1 MGKKSTMRE
10 VLSNLKS
17 SPSKQKTRRLPPGIN
32 DGVLIDRKGTAYK
45 LSQKNVSPEES
56 TRIVKSG
63 AQVIFDECG
72 CGGICGFVY
81 ASQQELSLMSTKTPV
96 IKTHKGLTGSLS
108 VWKSDSGETVLLAEG
123 PIDWV

>member
-32 DGVLIDRKGTAYK
+32 DGVLTDRKGTAYK

-56 TRIVKSG
+56 TRIVESG

-72 CGGICGFVY
+72 CGGVCGFVY

-108 VWKSDSGETVLLAEG
+108 VWKSDRGETVLLAEG

>member
-32 DGVLIDRKGTAYK
+32 DGVLIDRKGKAYK

-56 TRIVKSG
+56 SRIVKSG

-72 CGGICGFVY
+72 CDGVCGFVY

-108 VWKSDSGETVLLAEG
+108 VWKSDSGETVLLAAG

>member
-17 SPSKQKTRRLPPGIN
+17 SPSKQKTRRLPPGTN
-32 DGVLIDRKGTAYK
+32 DGVLIDRKGKAYK

-56 TRIVKSG
+56 SRIVKSG

-72 CGGICGFVY
+72 CGGVCGFVY

-96 IKTHKGLTGSLS
+96 IKTHKDLTGSLS

>member
-1 MGKKSTMRE
+1 VGKKSTMRE

-63 AQVIFDECG
+63 AQVVFDECG
-72 CGGICGFVY
+72 CGGVCGFVY
-81 ASQQELSLMSTKTPV
+81 ASQQELSLMSTNAPV

>member
-1 MGKKSTMRE
+1 
-10 VLSNLKS
+10 
-17 SPSKQKTRRLPPGIN
+17 
-32 DGVLIDRKGTAYK
+32 
-45 LSQKNVSPEES
+45 
-56 TRIVKSG
+56 
-63 AQVIFDECG
+63 
-72 CGGICGFVY
+72 VY

>member
-1 MGKKSTMRE
+1 MGKKSIMRE

-56 TRIVKSG
+56 SRIVKSS

-72 CGGICGFVY
+72 CSGICGFVY

>member
-32 DGVLIDRKGTAYK
+32 DGVLIDRKGKAYK

-56 TRIVKSG
+56 SRIVKSG

-72 CGGICGFVY
+72 CGGVCGFVY

-96 IKTHKGLTGSLS
+96 FKTQKGLTGSLS

>member
-1 MGKKSTMRE
+1 VGKKSTMRE

-17 SPSKQKTRRLPPGIN
+17 SPSKQKTRRLPPGTN
-32 DGVLIDRKGTAYK
+32 DGVLIDRKGKAYK

-56 TRIVKSG
+56 SRIVKSG

-72 CGGICGFVY
+72 CGGVCGFVY

-96 IKTHKGLTGSLS
+96 IKTHKDLTGSLS

>member
-1 MGKKSTMRE
+1 VGKKSTMRE

-32 DGVLIDRKGTAYK
+32 DGVLIDRKGKAYK

-56 TRIVKSG
+56 SRIVKSG

-72 CGGICGFVY
+72 CGGVCGFVY

-96 IKTHKGLTGSLS
+96 FKTQKGLTGSLS